1 MAKFVFRWN
10 GEVPPMIQQLAS
22 NLSNPLAMGAWD
34 RIKYWL
40 AGIVAMMFR
49 NRGGQYNR
57 STWDA
62 ISPSM
67 YDKLRIGTDGAV
79 HGRYGDRPNQ
89 PLRASGTYR
98 KSFDEITKP
107 RPTMMIWG
115 SKHPLA
121 ALLPF
126 VGLGRKNPRIAMPD
140 QEDARFKRELVGH
153 GKVFVQDAI
162 RMARG

>member
-1 MAKFVFRWN
+1 MSKFVFRWN
-10 GEVPPMIQQLAS
+10 GDVPPMIQQLAS

-67 YDKLRIGTDGAV
+67 YDKLRIGTDGAI
-79 HGRYGDRPNQ
+79 HGRYGDSPNQ

>member
-1 MAKFVFRWN
+1 MSKFVFRWD
-10 GEVPPMIQQLAS
+10 GDVPPMIQQLAS

-79 HGRYGDRPNQ
+79 HGRYGDRPNH

>member
-1 MAKFVFRWN
+1 MSKFVFRWN
-10 GEVPPMIQQLAS
+10 GDVPPMIQQLAS

>member
-10 GEVPPMIQQLAS
+10 GDVPPMIQQLAS

-67 YDKLRIGTDGAV
+67 YDKLRIGTDGAF

-140 QEDARFKRELVGH
+140 KEDARFKRELVGH

>member
-1 MAKFVFRWN
+1 MSKFVFRWN
-10 GEVPPMIQQLAS
+10 GDVPPMIQQLAS
-22 NLSNPLAMGAWD
+22 NLSNPLAMGAWE

-140 QEDARFKRELVGH
+140 QEDDRFKRELVGH

>member
-1 MAKFVFRWN
+1 MSKFVFRWD
-10 GEVPPMIQQLAS
+10 GDVPPMIQQLAS

>member
-1 MAKFVFRWN
+1 MAKFVVNWN
-10 GEVPPMIQQLAS
+10 GEVPPMIQRLVS
-22 NLSNPLAMGAWD
+22 NLSNPLALGAWD

-57 STWDA
+57 EAWDA
-62 ISPSM
+62 ISPTM
-67 YDKLRIGTDGAV
+67 YNKLRIGTDGAV

-98 KSFDEITKP
+98 KSFDEISKP
-107 RPTMMIWG
+107 RPTMLIWG

-140 QEDARFKRELVGH
+140 QDDDRFKRELVGH